1 MKMLAVGLLMAAT
14 TQGMQA
20 QGLLKGLKS
29 IAKEVVTESVKEAV
43 DSATGAN
50 AVLSKHAVT
59 RDSLLGKWT
68 YTEPCVAFESKNA
81 LTKLAG
87 NMASEKAEKELGA
100 ALSKIDFTGGKVT
113 LTLNADSTGVLTLGE
128 KDVQV
133 NWNVKDVQVNWNV
146 KESDLVLV
154 FPLTEK
160 EVSMNASM
168 AGGELQLAMN
178 PEKMKTLLTAATEK
192 AEAVGTA
199 LNAVTSALKNVE
211 GVYLGMKYKK

>member
-1 MKMLAVGLLMAAT
+1 MGRLTLRMLAMGALMAAA

-29 IAKEVVTESVKEAV
+29 VAKGVVSESVN
-43 DSATGAN
+43 N
-50 AVLSKHAVT
+50 AVSTIAGENNTLGKQAVT
-59 RDSLLGKWT
+59 RDSLIGKWN
-68 YTEPCVAFESKNA
+68 YTEPCVTFESKNV

-87 NMASEKAEKELGA
+87 NVASEKVEKELGT
-100 ALSKIDFTGGKVT
+100 ALTKMDFTGGKVS

-128 KDVQV
+128 KEVQV
-133 NWNVKDVQVNWNV
+133 GWSV
-146 KESDLVLV
+146 KESDLVLT

-168 AGGELQLAMN
+168 VGGELQLAMN

-199 LNAVTSALKNVE
+199 LTAVTSVLKNVE
-211 GVYLGMKYKK
+211 GVYLGLKYKK

>member
-1 MKMLAVGLLMAAT
+1 MKRTMMKTLAVGLLMAAT

-29 IAKEVVTESVKEAV
+29 IAKEGVTESVKEAV
-43 DSATGAN
+43 DSATGTN
-50 AVLSKHAVT
+50 ATLSKHAVT

-133 NWNVKDVQVNWNV
+133 NWNVK
-146 KESDLVLV
+146 ESDLVLV

-168 AGGELQLAMN
+168 AGSELQLAMN

-199 LNAVTSALKNVE
+199 LTAVTSALKNVE